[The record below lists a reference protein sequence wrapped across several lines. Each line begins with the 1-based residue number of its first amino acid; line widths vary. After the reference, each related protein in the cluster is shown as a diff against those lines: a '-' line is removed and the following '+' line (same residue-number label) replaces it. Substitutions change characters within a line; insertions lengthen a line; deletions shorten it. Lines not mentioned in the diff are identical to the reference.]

1 MKKKTGLFK
10 IIMFILLGMVVLSW
24 LFSAS
29 YFYNGSLMDMDMK
42 NIGFFDYF
50 SLLFG
55 SFEFEYFLQTFI
67 LLLCV
72 GAFYGVLNKT
82 GKYRAWIEKIANN
95 CSGREFT
102 VLILSAF
109 IIAILSAVL
118 EYGFI
123 LFIFIPFIISILL
136 AMGYNKVTT
145 IVAVFGSMLVGT
157 IGNLMG
163 YNTTGVTAKMLEIG
177 QTEGFYY
184 KLALF
189 IVAFVVE
196 MIYLS
201 KAKRVKNSEKKAL
214 EEDDLFIGE
223 KESNKYS
230 TTPIIIMFIVIA
242 VLVVLACT
250 NWVDTFKVDMFSK
263 LHTKIMEWGPK
274 LPYIHFTMDGVKT
287 GTDNIKIFSKL
298 FGNISEFG
306 QWYHAEMSV
315 VLILASLVLG
325 KIYKL
330 ESTLSAMA
338 EGVKKIF
345 KPALMVM
352 LCFTV
357 VYFAGMNMFFPTIA
371 KIILGISSKFS
382 VLLGV
387 IVTAIGSV
395 LHVDILY
402 VANYITPQIAAVD
415 GANKMVVALLTQSI
429 YGCTMFIAP
438 TSMFIAFAL
447 TYLNVPYK
455 EWVKKTWKLTVA
467 LTVVSVVVL
476 LLAKFL

>member
-10 IIMFILLGMVVLSW
+10 IIMFLLLGMVVATW

-29 YFYNGSLMDMDMK
+29 YYYNGELMDMEMK

-50 SLLFG
+50 LLLFK
-55 SFEFEYFLQTFI
+55 SFQFEYFLQTLII
-67 LLLCV
+67 LISI

-82 GKYRAWIEKIANN
+82 GKYRALVEKIASN
-95 CSGREFT
+95 CSGKEFAI
-102 VLILSAF
+102 LILTAF
-109 IIAILSAVL
+109 VIAIISAVF

-123 LFIFIPFIISILL
+123 LFIFVPFIISILL
-136 AMGYNKVTT
+136 ALGYDKVTT
-145 IVAVFGSMLVGT
+145 TVAVFGSMLVGT

-163 YNTTGVTAKMLEIG
+163 YNTTSITAEILKID
-177 QTEGFYY
+177 QTSGFYY

-189 IVAFVVE
+189 IVALVAE

-201 KAKRVKNSEKKAL
+201 RAKRVKSSEKKEL
-214 EEDDLFIGE
+214 EKDDLYIGE
-223 KESNKYS
+223 KNSNKYS
-230 TTPIIIMFIVIA
+230 TLPIIITFIVIA
-242 VLVVLACT
+242 LLIILACT
-250 NWVDTFKVDMFSK
+250 NWADTFKVDIFTK
-263 LHTKIMEWGPK
+263 LHTKVMEWSPK
-274 LPYIHFTMDGVKT
+274 LPFIHFTINGVKT
-287 GTDNIKIFSKL
+287 GTENVAIISKL
-298 FGNISEFG
+298 FGNITAFG
-306 QWYHAEMSV
+306 TWYYAEMSV
-315 VLILASLVLG
+315 VLIIASLVLG

-330 ESTLSAMA
+330 ESTFNAMA
-338 EGVKKIF
+338 EGVKKML

-352 LCFTV
+352 FCYTV

-371 KIILGISSKFS
+371 KFILGISNKFS
-382 VLLGV
+382 VLLSS
-387 IVTAIGSV
+387 IVTLLGSV

-402 VANYITPQIAAVD
+402 VANYITPQIAAVN
-415 GANKMVVALLTQSI
+415 GADATVVALITQSI

-455 EWVKKTWKLTVA
+455 EWVKKTWKLTLA
-467 LTVVSVVVL
+467 LFAISMVVI